1 MWEPQLLACSK
12 HVQTETEEICES
24 QQSCISSGD
33 GLEELTH
40 FFQLVALL

>member
-1 MWEPQLLACSK
+1 MWEPRLLACSK
-12 HVQTETEEICES
+12 HVLTETEEIYER
-24 QQSCISSGD
+24 QQSCISSGA